1 MSYVTFKTLQKFSF
15 LQDSIEKKYSEILQL
30 AKQRRQ
36 YLVFAYSM
44 FLLYREAGG
53 VRSWIQ
59 EKVSCI
65 VCLCCFQTLKKV
77 VVS

>member
-1 MSYVTFKTLQKFSF
+1 M
-15 LQDSIEKKYSEILQL
+15 KYSQILQL

-53 VRSWIQ
+53 VKSWIQ
-59 EKVSCI
+59 EKVSQNRVELFFILEGSMKI
-65 VCLCCFQTLKKV
+65 V
-77 VVS
+77 